1 MNHGP
6 CEIHYRIPGR
16 AGGARPGAHP
26 GRHAGSGEV
35 FAGVADFFH
44 RPDARRLE
52 LRRSVLDPF
61 RRLRVR
67 VFEQPGAVDVVL
79 AADLSASMGA
89 DANKPRQVAW
99 LIRALAAGARRL
111 GDRFGFIGFD
121 RRIRRDWTMPPTV
134 ATGWAPEWA
143 ARLGTTVWE
152 GVGAEGGLALA
163 EWLPARPALVV
174 LVSDFHWP
182 EALLRRVLSRLGR
195 HWVMPVVLWSGG
207 ETEDWPDWGIRR
219 VSDAESGRE
228 RLVWLRAGWRRR
240 LRRRYEARR
249 RSLQSVLMAAGA
261 KPLWLGDDIDPLV
274 VSRHFQEWAV

>member
-1 MNHGP
+1 MNHTP

-16 AGGARPGAHP
+16 VGGARPGAHP
-26 GRHAGSGEV
+26 GRHAGAGEV
-35 FAGVADFFH
+35 FAGIADFFQH
-44 RPDARRLE
+44 PDARRLE

-61 RRLRVR
+61 RRLQVK

-89 DANKPRQVAW
+89 DADKPRQVAW
-99 LIRALAAGARRL
+99 LTRALAAGARRL

-121 RRIRRDWTMPPTV
+121 RRVRRDWTMPPTA
-134 ATGWAPEWA
+134 ATGWVPEWA
-143 ARLGTTVWE
+143 ARLGTTVWD
-152 GVGAEGGLALA
+152 GAGAEGGLALA

-182 EALLRRVLSRLGR
+182 EVLLRRVLSRLGR
-195 HWVMPVVLWSGG
+195 HWVMPVVLWGGG
-207 ETEDWPDWGIRR
+207 ETEGWPEWGIRR
-219 VSDAESGRE
+219 VCDAESGRE

-249 RSLQSVLMAAGA
+249 SSLQSLLMAAGTRA
-261 KPLWLGDDIDPLV
+261 LWVEDDIDPV
-274 VSRHFQEWAV
+274 VASRHFQEWAL